1 MMHVERIIPIV
12 KLNLRLQCWSQVYVI
27 IDGDA
32 YIHVSGT
39 ITIDGKREYDYGKND
54 QMKEIKEQLM
64 MIPQCLLF

>member
-1 MMHVERIIPIV
+1 MMMHVERIIPIV

-54 QMKEIKEQLM
+54 
-64 MIPQCLLF
+64 